1 MTRGWA
7 GPPEQIRVMVVDDH
21 DLYRR
26 GLCAVVETQ
35 PDLVVVGEASS
46 GPAAVKVAL
55 ATSPDIILMDV
66 RMPGVDGIETCR
78 QLLAE
83 VPTVKVLMLTM
94 SDDEDD
100 LFEALRAGASGYL
113 LKSLNADEVAV
124 AVRAAHN
131 GHAMIP
137 PSMAA
142 EFVGDSSRGRP
153 RQPEAAARLTERE
166 LEVLRFVARGAQNR
180 EIARELFIS
189 ENTVKNHVRNI
200 LDKLQM
206 HSRVE
211 AAMFAVRSHLIQDPT

>member
-1 MTRGWA
+1 
-7 GPPEQIRVMVVDDH
+7 
-21 DLYRR
+21 
-26 GLCAVVETQ
+26 
-35 PDLVVVGEASS
+35 
-46 GPAAVKVAL
+46 
-55 ATSPDIILMDV
+55 
-66 RMPGVDGIETCR
+66 
-78 QLLAE
+78 
-83 VPTVKVLMLTM
+83 
-94 SDDEDD
+94 
-100 LFEALRAGASGYL
+100 
-113 LKSLNADEVAV
+113 
-124 AVRAAHN
+124 
-131 GHAMIP
+131 MIP